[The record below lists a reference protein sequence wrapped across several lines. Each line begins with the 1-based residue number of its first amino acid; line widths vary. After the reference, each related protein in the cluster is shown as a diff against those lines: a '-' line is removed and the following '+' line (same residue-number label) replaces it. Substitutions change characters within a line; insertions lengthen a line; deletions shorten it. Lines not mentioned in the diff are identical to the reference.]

1 MRPTADPLRIEDN
14 DTRMCRHDLEQGRH
28 RAHEH
33 RGERLHALDADAL
46 GQLLAHVREH
56 WHALG
61 EPSGTITNLRREE
74 QLAHWRSEDTV
85 GREFERS
92 LISDG
97 ERANLLDGIPPE
109 LDPERMLLGRREH
122 VENPTTHGE
131 LTTPLDK
138 VDSVVAHV
146 DKVLNR
152 LGEVGGRVDCQP
164 HRLDVA

>member
-56 WHALG
+56 RHTLG
-61 EPSGTITNLRREE
+61 EAPGPLANRGREE
-74 QLAHWRSEDTV
+74 QFTHRRREHAV
-85 GREFERS
+85 GREFQRPLVS
-92 LISDG
+92 HG
-97 ERANLLDGIPPE
+97 EGANLLDGVTPE
-109 LDPERMLLGRREH
+109 LDSERVLLGRREH